1 MSDTG
6 GGVPFRRIENLFS
19 YMYSTAPAPQIGE
32 HARTPLVSRRAAWSH
47 SYVDSD
53 AGRGVEASPV
63 RSICHLVAFLLAS
76 RGSFTLFKHRN
87 LGAASL

>member
-32 HARTPLVSRRAAWSH
+32 HARTPLVSRRAALLH
-47 SYVDSD
+47 SYMHWKADRSVKITQNAAYAIWLHFCAADQPPVDLHS
-53 AGRGVEASPV
+53 V
-63 RSICHLVAFLLAS
+63 
-76 RGSFTLFKHRN
+76 
-87 LGAASL
+87 